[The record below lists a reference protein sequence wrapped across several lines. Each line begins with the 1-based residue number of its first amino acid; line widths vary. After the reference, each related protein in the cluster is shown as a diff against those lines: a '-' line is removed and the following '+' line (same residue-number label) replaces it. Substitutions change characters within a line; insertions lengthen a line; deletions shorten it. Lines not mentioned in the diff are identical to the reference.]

1 MKMKPLKAYHTFA
14 GKRSLE
20 GVHDHTVMRKIM
32 IFYQHLRNL
41 RTDRKW
47 MALFVLTTTALLL
60 TSFMPEE
67 GEVNKIKTVVLD
79 AGHGGKD
86 PGNLGTG
93 RYSTTEKQIALDVTL
108 QVGEYIKKAFP
119 DIKVIYTRDKDEF
132 IGLKERTKI
141 ANEAKADLF
150 ISIHCN
156 SNERSSAKGADTFV
170 MGLHKTEA
178 NLRTAQ
184 KENAAMLLEQDHE
197 LVYDGFDPRSPESMI
212 ALSLRQSIH
221 MEQSLDIASLVQ
233 TQFRERVHRTD
244 RGVKQA
250 GFWVISFTTMPSI
263 LIELGFLTN
272 PQEEDFLQSD
282 EGRSY
287 MASAV
292 YRAFK
297 EYKAEYES
305 LEAASPI
312 VASSENDDDPKE
324 TVTQNYVV
332 YKVQIV
338 TASKPVSLQSSN
350 FKGLKNVQEY
360 MSNGMYK
367 YTVGNEETLEEAQE
381 VQKAVREKG
390 YGGAFLVAFKGDQR
404 ISLQEAM
411 ELAQQKDQ

>member
-20 GVHDHTVMRKIM
+20 GVHGHTVMRKIM

-41 RTDRKW
+41 RTDSKW
-47 MALFVLTTTALLL
+47 IALFVLTTTSIVL

-86 PGNLGTG
+86 SGNLGTG
-93 RYSTTEKQIALDVTL
+93 RYSTVEKQIALDVTL

-272 PQEEDFLQSD
+272 PQEEDYLQSK
-282 EGRSY
+282 EGRTY

-297 EYKAEYES
+297 EYKVEYES
-305 LEAASPI
+305 LDSASPI
-312 VASSENDDDPKE
+312 VATPENEDDPKE

-338 TASKPVSLQSSN
+338 TASKPVALRSSN

-360 MSNGMYK
+360 ISNGMYK

-381 VQKAVREKG
+381 IQKSVREKG

>member
-1 MKMKPLKAYHTFA
+1 
-14 GKRSLE
+14 
-20 GVHDHTVMRKIM
+20 
-32 IFYQHLRNL
+32 
-41 RTDRKW
+41 
-47 MALFVLTTTALLL
+47 
-60 TSFMPEE
+60 
-67 GEVNKIKTVVLD
+67 
-79 AGHGGKD
+79 
-86 PGNLGTG
+86 
-93 RYSTTEKQIALDVTL
+93 
-108 QVGEYIKKAFP
+108 
-119 DIKVIYTRDKDEF
+119 
-132 IGLKERTKI
+132 
-141 ANEAKADLF
+141 
-150 ISIHCN
+150 
-156 SNERSSAKGADTFV
+156 
-170 MGLHKTEA
+170 
-178 NLRTAQ
+178 
-184 KENAAMLLEQDHE
+184 MLLEQDHE

-233 TQFRERVHRTD
+233 RQFRERVHRTD

-297 EYKAEYES
+297 EYKVEYES
-305 LEAASPI
+305 IEAASSLN
-312 VASSENDDDPKE
+312 VATAENEDDPKE
-324 TVTQNYVV
+324 IITQNHVV

-338 TASKPVSLQSSN
+338 TASKPVALQPSN

-381 VQKAVREKG
+381 VQKVVREKG